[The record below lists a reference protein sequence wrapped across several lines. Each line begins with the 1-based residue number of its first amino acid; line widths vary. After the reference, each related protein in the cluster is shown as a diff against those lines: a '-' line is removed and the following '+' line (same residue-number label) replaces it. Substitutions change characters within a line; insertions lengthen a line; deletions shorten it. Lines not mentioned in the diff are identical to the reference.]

1 VASCRIRQGDRG
13 PVRPDLGRPGQR
25 VHATRLG
32 ERVGRADHH
41 LARHASEV
49 GALAA
54 DQARLDPH
62 HRQARLGQLSGHLL
76 PADAQ
81 PDHDHI
87 DLVRHDR
94 QLHPSRQPTP
104 NRRTYRED
112 MTGLP
117 SRRLG
122 AQLTVPAVGLGC
134 MGMSDFYGPSN
145 EADSLAVLDRAADLG
160 ATVWDTSDMYGKGAN
175 EALLSR
181 WFATRGRRAEITLA
195 TKFGIVRGT
204 RGARQ
209 ICGDPAY
216 VREACDYSLA
226 RLGVDTI
233 DLYYQHRVDPSVP
246 IEDTVGAMAE
256 LVRAGKVRY
265 LGLSEAGAETIRRAH
280 AVHPIAALQSEWSL
294 WSRDI
299 ESGPVPAARELG
311 IGIVP
316 YSPLGR
322 GFLTGALELGSLSRG
337 DFRGHLPRL
346 AGENLDANQRIVAA
360 VADLARRYSVHT
372 GQIALAWVLARGDD
386 VVPIPGTRRV
396 SYLEQN
402 VAAAAITLSET
413 DLTEL
418 DALADLVA
426 GQRYPDM
433 SGIGA

>member
-1 VASCRIRQGDRG
+1 
-13 PVRPDLGRPGQR
+13 
-25 VHATRLG
+25 
-32 ERVGRADHH
+32 
-41 LARHASEV
+41 
-49 GALAA
+49 
-54 DQARLDPH
+54 
-62 HRQARLGQLSGHLL
+62 
-76 PADAQ
+76 
-81 PDHDHI
+81 
-87 DLVRHDR
+87 
-94 QLHPSRQPTP
+94 
-104 NRRTYRED
+104 

-117 SRRLG
+117 TRRLG

-160 ATVWDTSDMYGKGAN
+160 ATFWDTSDMYGKGAN

-181 WFATRGRRAEITLA
+181 WFATRGRRDEITLA
-195 TKFGIVRGT
+195 TKFGIVRGA

-209 ICGDPAY
+209 VCGDPAY

-226 RLGVDTI
+226 RLGVATI
-233 DLYYQHRVDPSVP
+233 DLYYQHRVDQSVP
-246 IEDTVGAMAE
+246 IEETVGAMAE
-256 LVRAGKVRY
+256 LVTAGKVRY
-265 LGLSEAGAETIRRAH
+265 LGLSEAGAETIRRAQ

-299 ESGPVPAARELG
+299 EGPPYAASAAYSASAGPVPAARELG

-322 GFLTGALELGSLSRG
+322 GFLTGALELGSLSRA

-346 AGENLDANQRIVAA
+346 AEQNLDANQRIVAA
-360 VADLARRYSVHT
+360 VAAMAQRYGVHT
-372 GQIALAWVLARGDD
+372 GQIALAWVLSRGDD

-402 VAAAAITLSET
+402 VAAAGITLTGT
-413 DLTEL
+413 DLAEL
-418 DALADLVA
+418 DALGDQVA
-426 GQRYPDM
+426 GDRYPDM